1 VAGFLS
7 LPSKELA
14 QERRRNCKPL
24 LIAASGFITG
34 LIYPIFAFR
43 HRNKNILI
51 SWLSIAAV
59 VVICREFEFL
69 GDPDLLTSF
78 GSNPVVAS
86 IDWFFNFII
95 YSKYGPA
102 CAHFISIFFITYIDK
117 SFAQQDLLRPLL
129 NEKDAFPLKVRKT
142 TGILKN
148 IFDIDNE
155 KAKDIYEIAKHGVE
169 GGVPSIEDLN
179 ITLMGQNLEPVQF
192 CKKDG
197 LKIIPEK
204 LRANLEK
211 TPDNKK
217 KVSSKKTKAT
227 ANKESFSFSESIQ
240 SIFTYGVGGLI
251 GVFIIRAVKEIL
263 SN

>member
-1 VAGFLS
+1 VAGF

-59 VVICREFEFL
+59 IVLCREFEYL
-69 GDPDLLTSF
+69 KDPVFLTSF
-78 GSNPVVAS
+78 WENPVVGS
-86 IDWFFNFII
+86 IDWSINFII
-95 YSKYGPA
+95 YSKYGAA
-102 CAHFISIFFITYIDK
+102 CAHFVSIFFITWIDK
-117 SFAQQDLLRPLL
+117 NYAQEDLLRPLL
-129 NEKDAFPLKVRKT
+129 NEEDAFPLKVRKT
-142 TGILKN
+142 KSILKN

-155 KAKDIYEIAKHGVE
+155 KVNDIYDLAKGDE
-169 GGVPSIEDLN
+169 GELPLIEDLN
-179 ITLMGQNLEPVQF
+179 YALRVNDLEPVQF

-227 ANKESFSFSESIQ
+227 ANKESSSFSEGLKTIL
-240 SIFTYGVGGLI
+240 TYGGGGLI
-251 GVFIIRAVKEIL
+251 GVFVIRAAKEIL

>member
-1 VAGFLS
+1 MAGFLS

-34 LIYPIFAFR
+34 LIYPIVAFR

-51 SWLSIAAV
+51 SWLSIAAF
-59 VVICREFEFL
+59 VVIWRQFFEL
-69 GDPDLLTSF
+69 DPGDDF
-78 GSNPVVAS
+78 FYNPVTSV
-86 IDWFFNFII
+86 IDKTSNFII

-102 CAHFISIFFITYIDK
+102 CAHFVSIFFITWIDK
-117 SFAQQDLLRPLL
+117 DYAQQDFLRPLL
-129 NEKDAFPLKVRKT
+129 NEKDAFSLKVRKT

-155 KAKDIYEIAKHGVE
+155 KVNDIYDLAKGDE
-169 GGVPSIEDLN
+169 GELPLIDDLN
-179 ITLMGQNLEPVQF
+179 YALRVNDLEPVQF

-211 TPDNKK
+211 APDNKK
-217 KVSSKKTKAT
+217 MVSSKKTKAP

-240 SIFTYGVGGLI
+240 SIFTYGVCGLI

>member
-1 VAGFLS
+1 MAGF

-59 VVICREFEFL
+59 VVLFRQFEIINSYS
-69 GDPDLLTSF
+69 LTPF
-78 GSNPVVAS
+78 GQNPVAALS
-86 IDWFFNFII
+86 DQTLNFLFNT
-95 YSKYGPA
+95 KYGPV
-102 CAHFISIFFITYIDK
+102 CLHFISILFITYISK
-117 SFAQQDLLRPLL
+117 KEAIQNVLRPLL

-142 TGILKN
+142 TSILKN

-155 KAKDIYEIAKHGVE
+155 KAKDIYDLAKHEVV

-179 ITLMGQNLEPVQF
+179 DALIIQNLEPVQF

-227 ANKESFSFSESIQ
+227 ANKESSSFSEGLKTIL
-240 SIFTYGVGGLI
+240 TYGGGGLI
-251 GVFIIRAVKEIL
+251 GVFVIRAAKEIL

>member
-1 VAGFLS
+1 MAGF

-14 QERRRNCKPL
+14 QERMRNCKPL

-34 LIYPIFAFR
+34 LIYPIVAFR

-51 SWLSIAAV
+51 SWLSITAFI
-59 VVICREFEFL
+59 VIWRQFFEL
-69 GDPDLLTSF
+69 DPGDDF
-78 GSNPVVAS
+78 FYNPVTSV
-86 IDWFFNFII
+86 IDKTSNFII

-102 CAHFISIFFITYIDK
+102 CAHFVSIFFITWIDK
-117 SFAQQDLLRPLL
+117 DYAQRDFLKPLL
-129 NEKDAFPLKVRKT
+129 NDKDAFPLKVRKT
-142 TGILKN
+142 KNILKN

-204 LRANLEK
+204 LRANFAK
-211 TPDNKK
+211 TPNNKK
-217 KVSSKKTKAT
+217 ISTKKTKV
-227 ANKESFSFSESIQ
+227 NVNNEESTSFSESFKTI
-240 SIFTYGVGGLI
+240 ITYGGGGLI
-251 GVFIIRAVKEIL
+251 GVFLIRAVKEIL

>member
-1 VAGFLS
+1 MAGF

-24 LIAASGFITG
+24 FIALSGCITG

-43 HRNKNILI
+43 HRNREILFYYLGI
-51 SWLSIAAV
+51 TAFIVLF
-59 VVICREFEFL
+59 REFFEPL
-69 GDPDLLTSF
+69 DYAYNLVTGI
-78 GSNPVVAS
+78 AYR
-86 IDWFFNFII
+86 IFNFFIFT
-95 YSKYGPA
+95 KYGPFLL
-102 CAHFISIFFITYIDK
+102 HFTSIYLITLDSK
-117 SFAQQDLLRPLL
+117 QKAKLSFLRPFI
-129 NEKDAFPLKVRKT
+129 NENDAFPLKIRKT
-142 TGILKN
+142 TSILKI
-148 IFDIDNE
+148 IFKINDD
-155 KAKDIYEIAKHGVE
+155 KAKEIYQETKDFAE
-169 GGVPSIEDLN
+169 GREPTIENLN
-179 ITLMGQNLEPVQF
+179 HILMVSHNLEPVQF

-211 TPDNKK
+211 KPDNKK

-227 ANKESFSFSESIQ
+227 VKQKQSSSFSESIQ

-251 GVFIIRAVKEIL
+251 GVFVIRVAKEIL

>member
-1 VAGFLS
+1 MAGFLS

-14 QERRRNCKPL
+14 QERRRNCNPF

-59 VVICREFEFL
+59 VVLCREFEFL
-69 GDPDLLTSF
+69 GDPDFPTPF
-78 GSNPVVAS
+78 GQNPVVAI
-86 IDWFFNFII
+86 IDRFVNFII

-102 CAHFISIFFITYIDK
+102 CAHFISIFFITYIGK
-117 SFAQQDLLRPLL
+117 SDAQLDLLRPLL

-155 KAKDIYEIAKHGVE
+155 KAKFIYEGAKDLAQ
-169 GGVPSIEDLN
+169 GGVPSIEQLN
-179 ITLMGQNLEPVQF
+179 ICLTTDNLEPVQF

-197 LKIIPEK
+197 LKIIPEELK
-204 LRANLEK
+204 ANFAK
-211 TPDNKK
+211 TPSNNKK
-217 KVSSKKTKAT
+217 ISTKKTKAT
-227 ANKESFSFSESIQ
+227 ANKESSSFSESFQKI
-240 SIFTYGVGGLI
+240 ITYGGGGLI
-251 GVFIIRAVKEIL
+251 GVFIIRAAKEIL

>member
-1 VAGFLS
+1 MAGF

-34 LIYPIFAFR
+34 WIYPIFAFR

-59 VVICREFEFL
+59 IVLCREFEYL
-69 GDPDLLTSF
+69 KDPVFLTSF
-78 GSNPVVAS
+78 WENPVVGS
-86 IDWFFNFII
+86 IDWSINFII
-95 YSKYGPA
+95 YSKYGAA
-102 CAHFISIFFITYIDK
+102 CAHFVSIFFITWIDK
-117 SFAQQDLLRPLL
+117 NYAQQDFVRPLL

-155 KAKDIYEIAKHGVE
+155 KAKFIYEGAKDLAQ
-169 GGVPSIEDLN
+169 GGVPSIEQLN
-179 ITLMGQNLEPVQF
+179 ICLTTDNLEPVQF

-197 LKIIPEK
+197 LKIIPEE
-204 LRANLEK
+204 LRANSAK
-211 TPDNKK
+211 TPNNKK
-217 KVSSKKTKAT
+217 KISTKKTKAT
-227 ANKESFSFSESIQ
+227 ANKESSSFSESFQKI
-240 SIFTYGVGGLI
+240 ITYGGGGLI
-251 GVFIIRAVKEIL
+251 GVFIIRAAKEIL

>member
-1 VAGFLS
+1 MAGFLS

-14 QERRRNCKPL
+14 QERRRNCNPF

-51 SWLSIAAV
+51 SWLSIAAFV
-59 VVICREFEFL
+59 VVWRQFFEL
-69 GDPDLLTSF
+69 DPGDDF
-78 GSNPVVAS
+78 FYNPVTSV
-86 IDWFFNFII
+86 IDKTSNFII

-102 CAHFISIFFITYIDK
+102 CAHFVSIFFITWIDK
-117 SFAQQDLLRPLL
+117 NYAQQDFLRPLL

-155 KAKDIYEIAKHGVE
+155 KAKSIYESAKDFAE
-169 GGVPSIEDLN
+169 GGVPSIEQLN
-179 ITLMGQNLEPVQF
+179 ICLTSDNLEPVQF
-192 CKKDG
+192 CKKEG

-211 TPDNKK
+211 TPSNNKK
-217 KVSSKKTKAT
+217 ISTKKTKAT
-227 ANKESFSFSESIQ
+227 ANKESSSFSESIQ

>member
-1 VAGFLS
+1 MAGFLS

-14 QERRRNCKPL
+14 QERMRNCKPL

-34 LIYPIFAFR
+34 LIYPIVAFR

-59 VVICREFEFL
+59 VVLLRQFEII
-69 GDPDLLTSF
+69 DYDYLTPF
-78 GSNPVVAS
+78 GQNPVAAIS
-86 IDWFFNFII
+86 DQTLNFLFNT
-95 YSKYGPA
+95 KYGPA
-102 CAHFISIFFITYIDK
+102 CLHFISIFLITWISKKEAVLDV
-117 SFAQQDLLRPLL
+117 LRPLL
-129 NEKDAFPLKVRKT
+129 NEKDAFPLSVRKT
-142 TGILKN
+142 TSILKN

-155 KAKDIYEIAKHGVE
+155 KAKDIYELAKHEVK

-179 ITLMGQNLEPVQF
+179 EALIIENLDPVQF
-192 CKKDG
+192 SKKEG

-211 TPDNKK
+211 TPSNNKK
-217 KVSSKKTKAT
+217 ISTKKTKAT
-227 ANKESFSFSESIQ
+227 ANKESSSFSESIQ

-251 GVFIIRAVKEIL
+251 GVFVIRVAKQIL